1 MSATAAPA
9 PPTTPPRVA
18 RRLELAT
25 TGEPDVLPR
34 VLTWLR
40 RHGCA
45 LTRIDYHAADRH
57 GPGRFVVAVDAPR
70 RHADRLACGLG
81 NLVGVTEVQV
91 D

>member
-1 MSATAAPA
+1 MSATVI
-9 PPTTPPRVA
+9 PPVALA

-45 LTRIDYHAADRH
+45 LTRLDYQTADRH
-57 GPGRFVVAVDAPR
+57 GPGRFVVAVDVPQ
-70 RHADRLACGLG
+70 RHADRLASGLR
-81 NLVGVTEVQV
+81 NLVGVV
-91 D
+91 DVSVG